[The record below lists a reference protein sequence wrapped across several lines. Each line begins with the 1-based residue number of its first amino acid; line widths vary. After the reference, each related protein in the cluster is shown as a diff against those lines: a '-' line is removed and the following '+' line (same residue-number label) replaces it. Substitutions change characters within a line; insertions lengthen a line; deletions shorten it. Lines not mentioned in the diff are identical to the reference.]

1 MLQQLS
7 PTRRDVLKS
16 GGALVVTFS
25 LAGRLSPAFA
35 EAAPGKTVAP
45 TKSTASQPSMPKA
58 PSPSIPARSI
68 SAPACARR

>member
-1 MLQQLS
+1 MPSLS
-7 PTRRDVLKS
+7 QTRRDFLKS

-25 LAGRLSPAFA
+25 LAGRLSRAFA

-45 TKSTASQPSMPKA
+45 TKSTASPPSMPKA

-68 SAPACARR
+68 STPACARR